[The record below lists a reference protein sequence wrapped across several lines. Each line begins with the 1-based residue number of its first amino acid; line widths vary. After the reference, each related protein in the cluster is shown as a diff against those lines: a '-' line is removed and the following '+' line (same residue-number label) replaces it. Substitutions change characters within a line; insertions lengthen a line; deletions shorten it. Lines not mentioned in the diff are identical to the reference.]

1 MDTDTKS
8 NKLNKINTT
17 NIQSNKKTTKSPEI
31 FRNPTVIL
39 ALTAIGVCFSTCTYS
54 VAITPFLKTK
64 PLLKQNILLTKP
76 QQNFERDSH

>member
-8 NKLNKINTT
+8 GKSTVTKKT
-17 NIQSNKKTTKSPEI
+17 NIQLENKSKKSQII
-31 FRNPTVIL
+31 FKNPTVIL
-39 ALTAIGVCFSTCTYS
+39 TLAAIGVCFSTCTYG
-54 VAITPFLKTK
+54 VATAPFLKTK